1 MQNKSPAEIYSSKTD
16 AEPVARRSGRWFFVG
31 MALVMIATSIAGF
44 LPAIIQ
50 PATRRAPLTLLAGV
64 HGIVY
69 FMWLFLYLAQSLL
82 IANRRVVWHRKL
94 GLTSVVL
101 LALMIPLGFTTTTAM
116 VRRGFDLSGDLH
128 IDPHPNGETSA
139 DAPTASVFNLSALLA
154 FITLAVAAIGFR
166 RRPQVHKRL
175 MLFANIMLMPAPIAH
190 LFGHIPS
197 TWSPAAIG
205 AAFLILSNFFLLA
218 PIAGDYLI
226 EKRIRFLT
234 VAMTVGLYAY
244 QQFVILVIAPSAAWH
259 HFAEWMS

>member
-116 VRRGFDLSGDLH
+116 VRRGFHLSGDQDIGPQPDGQTL
-128 IDPHPNGETSA
+128 T
-139 DAPTASVFNLSALLA
+139 DAPTATVFNFFALAHIHYSRGCGTWLSSAASRPQAAHAVCEYLA
-154 FITLAVAAIGFR
+154 HGCTDRAP
-166 RRPQVHKRL
+166 RRPHKAITPDICCGVYNSLHAVPSSADRL
-175 MLFANIMLMPAPIAH
+175 
-190 LFGHIPS
+190 
-197 TWSPAAIG
+197 
-205 AAFLILSNFFLLA
+205 
-218 PIAGDYLI
+218 
-226 EKRIRFLT
+226 
-234 VAMTVGLYAY
+234 
-244 QQFVILVIAPSAAWH
+244 
-259 HFAEWMS
+259 